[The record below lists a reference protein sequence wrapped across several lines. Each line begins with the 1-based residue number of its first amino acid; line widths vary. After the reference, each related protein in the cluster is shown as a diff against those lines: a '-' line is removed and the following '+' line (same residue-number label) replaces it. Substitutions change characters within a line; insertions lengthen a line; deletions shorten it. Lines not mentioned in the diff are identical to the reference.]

1 MKFGIIT
8 LVSDNYGNKFQ
19 NYAVEQLLSEYGDVQ
34 TFALEN
40 LYQKPNSEEKSLFAK
55 LSFKYVCDVLRSRLM
70 YTYDINRVDKNL
82 LYNLFYVLFNRKKL
96 SKLITDRSNQFKK
109 FSNSYLHIYK
119 NKLNFKN
126 VGQDFVNK
134 FDYFIC
140 GSDQIWNPTYATT
153 SELAFCSFAPQK
165 TICVS
170 PSFGVSEIPDY
181 RKNEYA
187 RLLKNIYKLSV
198 REKDGQKII
207 KDLTERDAPV
217 LLDPT
222 MLLPIEKWNEI
233 LKKPK
238 TELPQRYVV
247 CYFLGKIDKAYKKAI
262 EDFAKQ
268 KNLPIVTLFD
278 ITAPQ
283 YYTYAPDEVLY
294 AIKNA
299 EYVLTDSFHGTVFS
313 ILFHKN
319 FYVFNRNEGGISMNS
334 RLDTLLEKFGLKDR
348 TDFNS
353 IDITDQQ
360 WQEVEN
366 VILNEK
372 ELAKDFLID
381 AQKSNG
387 VLLKTMPNV
396 YAGYLCDNQ
405 KLLQS
410 ASGGVATALSEAVIK
425 KGGCVFGVSYSKD
438 FKSAEYV
445 CCESIEQLNSLKGSK
460 YVETNK
466 NFKCLEDKLK
476 SGKTVL
482 FFGLGCDVA
491 AVKSYCKSR
500 NIDTENL
507 FTVDILCH
515 GPLDK
520 LIHKKYIE
528 DLEKKYKS
536 KVIDFKSRSKKYG
549 WSSSSYMRVVFENG
563 KIFEKP
569 FESTD
574 YGYVFTHYALNKC
587 TNCQFKG
594 FNHQGDL
601 CVGDFWGVCQSD
613 GCYNKNG
620 VSIIIEQSEKG
631 KSLIELIN
639 DDFKLEKV
647 EFIDAIHPNPMYFYS
662 RNSKCDYKTLL
673 DKVDNSGLHVTLKK
687 DMCYKKWKNNTQII
701 KFKTFIYKIM
711 RHFR

>member
-34 TFALEN
+34 TFELEN
-40 LYQKPNSEEKSLFAK
+40 LNQKPNSAQKSFFSK
-55 LSFKYVCDVLRSRLM
+55 LSFKYICEVLRSRLM

-82 LYNLFYVLFNRKKL
+82 LYNLFYVLFNSKKL
-96 SKLITDRSNQFKK
+96 SKLITDRSNQFKN
-109 FSNSYLHIYK
+109 FSNSYLHICE

-126 VGQDFVNK
+126 VGADFVNQ

-140 GSDQIWNPTYATT
+140 GSDQIWNPTYVTT

-165 TICVS
+165 TICMS
-170 PSFGVSEIPDY
+170 PSFGVSQIPDY
-181 RKNEYA
+181 RKAEYA

-207 KDLTERDAPV
+207 KDLVERDAPV

-222 MLLPIEKWNEI
+222 MLLPIEKWNE
-233 LKKPK
+233 LSKQPK
-238 TELPQRYVV
+238 TELPKKYVV

-268 KNLPIVTLFD
+268 KDLAVVMLFD

-283 YYTYAPDEVLY
+283 YYTFAPDEVLY
-294 AIKNA
+294 VIKNA
-299 EYVLTDSFHGTVFS
+299 QYVLTDSFHGSVFS

-319 FYVFNRNEGGISMNS
+319 FYVFSRNEGGSSMNS
-334 RLDTLLEKFGLKDR
+334 RLDTLLEKFDLNDR
-348 TDFNS
+348 TNLNS
-353 IDITDQQ
+353 NDITKKQ
-360 WQEVEN
+360 WQNVE
-366 VILNEK
+366 
-372 ELAKDFLID
+372 
-381 AQKSNG
+381 S
-387 VLLKTMPNV
+387 VLLKEKDIAKEYLINAQENKCELSPNNYNT
-396 YAGYLCDNQ
+396 YAGYICDSN
-405 KLLQS
+405 KLLKS
-410 ASGGVATALSEAVIK
+410 ASGGVATALSEAIIK

-445 CCESIEQLNSLKGSK
+445 CCDSTEQLDCLKGSK

-466 NFKCLEDKLK
+466 NFKNIENKLK
-476 SGKTVL
+476 NGKTVL

-528 DLEKKYKS
+528 DLEKTYKS

-563 KIFEKP
+563 KVFEKP

-601 CVGDFWGVCQSD
+601 CVGDFWGVRSSD
-613 GCYNKNG
+613 SCYNKNG
-620 VSIIIEQSEKG
+620 VSIIIEQSKKG
-631 KSLIELIN
+631 RLLLELLS
-639 DDFKLEKV
+639 DDFKLEKA
-647 EFIDAIHPNPMYFYS
+647 EFIYALSSNPMYFYS
-662 RNSKCDYKTLL
+662 RNSQCDYKQLLNKVTNSTL
-673 DKVDNSGLHVTLKK
+673 HTALKN
-687 DMCYKKWKNNTQII
+687 DVCYKKWKTNTQII
-701 KFKTFIYKIM
+701 KFKTFIYKIIN
-711 RHFR
+711 

>member
-1 MKFGIIT
+1 MEFGIIT
-8 LVSDNYGNKFQ
+8 LVGDNYGNKFQ

-82 LYNLFYVLFNRKKL
+82 LYNLLYVLFNRKKL

-109 FSNSYLHIYK
+109 FSNSYLHICE

-126 VGQDFVNK
+126 VNKDFIDK

-170 PSFGVSEIPDY
+170 PSFGVSKIPVY
-181 RKNEYA
+181 RKDEYA

-207 KDLTERDAPV
+207 KDLTGRDAPV

-222 MLLPIEKWNEI
+222 MLLPIEKWND
-233 LKKPK
+233 LSKKPK

-268 KNLPIVTLFD
+268 KNLPLVTLFD

-283 YYTYAPDEVLY
+283 YYMFSPDEVLY
-294 AIKNA
+294 VIKNA

-319 FYVFNRNEGGISMNS
+319 FYVFDRNEGGNSMGS

-348 TDFNS
+348 TDLDCSDIENNHWDNVES
-353 IDITDQQ
+353 ILSAERGIAQ
-360 WQEVEN
+360 N
-366 VILNEK
+366 
-372 ELAKDFLID
+372 FLSEAMKCKALSQNNLPD
-381 AQKSNG
+381 
-387 VLLKTMPNV
+387 V
-396 YAGYLCDNQ
+396 YAGFLKNND
-405 KLLQS
+405 KLIKS
-410 ASGGVATALSEAVIK
+410 ASGGAATALSESIIK
-425 KGGCVFGVSYSKD
+425 NGGCVFGVSYSKD

-445 CCESIEQLNSLKGSK
+445 CCESTEQLDCLKGSK

-466 NFKCLEDKLK
+466 NFKELENKLK
-476 SGKTVL
+476 NGKTVL

-515 GPLDK
+515 GPMDK
-520 LIHKKYIE
+520 LLHKKIIE
-528 DLEKKYKS
+528 DLEKTYKS
-536 KVIDFKSRSKKYG
+536 KIIYFTSRDKKYG
-549 WSSSSYMRVVFENG
+549 WSSSSYIKAVFENG
-563 KIFEKP
+563 KVFEKP
-569 FESTD
+569 FENTD
-574 YGYVFTHYALNKC
+574 YGYVFTQYALDKC
-587 TNCQFKG
+587 KNCRFKG
-594 FNHQGDL
+594 TNHRGDL
-601 CVGDFWGVCQSD
+601 CIGDYWGVKSND
-613 GCYNKNG
+613 DCYNKNG
-620 VSIIIEQSEKG
+620 VSLIISQNEKG
-631 KSLIELIN
+631 KSLLSLLD
-639 DDFKLEKV
+639 DDFEIKNVNSLS
-647 EFIDAIHPNPMYFYS
+647 ALHYNPMYYYS
-662 RNSKCDYKTLL
+662 RNSECNYKNLLCGLENNTL
-673 DKVDNSGLHVTLKK
+673 HQTLKN
-687 DMCYKKWKNNTQII
+687 DVHYKKWKRNRQII

-711 RHFR
+711 RQFK